1 MKLKGHI
8 SKNRKI
14 LTIVIGLVLTGA
26 SFIAL
31 TNLSNKM
38 AHPLGTQDVIIANT
52 DLKKGTVITE
62 KNLKSSF
69 KVKENADKTVVA
81 NNAITD
87 INKLIGTVIEED
99 ISQNE
104 IITKNDFISKDSILG
119 KIKNRR
125 EISIELN
132 TIGDGVGGLLRGGDI
147 VDIYVGDNETKES
160 TIVLQNVYVDKVL
173 SASGV
178 EVSKDNETSASI
190 INIIIDESNVAL
202 VESAKQR
209 GDLTFSK
216 VD

>member
-119 KIKNRR
+119 KIK
-125 EISIELN
+125 
-132 TIGDGVGGLLRGGDI
+132 
-147 VDIYVGDNETKES
+147 
-160 TIVLQNVYVDKVL
+160 
-173 SASGV
+173 
-178 EVSKDNETSASI
+178 
-190 INIIIDESNVAL
+190 
-202 VESAKQR
+202 
-209 GDLTFSK
+209 
-216 VD
+216 